1 MKEFLT
7 NRTAYWTSSTLGDGS
22 NLSGSKCV
30 GGLCLRV
37 KVKKIKMAELE
48 QLNEVKI
55 NCYDLPAIDHEQINM
70 IVARDG

>member
-1 MKEFLT
+1 
-7 NRTAYWTSSTLGDGS
+7 
-22 NLSGSKCV
+22 V

-55 NCYDLPAIDHEQINM
+55 NCCDLPAIDHEQINM
-70 IVARDG
+70 IVTRDG